1 MPQEVYQ
8 DLESIYKSNDQLYLV
23 NWVFHFNP
31 YSNTWVAIPRDKYNE
46 YWDNYNHPDILRS
59 SSINTLL
66 ELLHR
71 SKGDRSLIE
80 KLAGE

>member
-59 SSINTLL
+59 SNINTLL

-71 SKGDRSLIE
+71 SKGDRLLIE